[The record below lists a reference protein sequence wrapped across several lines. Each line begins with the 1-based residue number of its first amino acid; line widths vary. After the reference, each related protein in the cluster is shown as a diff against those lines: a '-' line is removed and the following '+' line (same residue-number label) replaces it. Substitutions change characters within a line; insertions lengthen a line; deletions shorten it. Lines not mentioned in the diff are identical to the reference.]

1 MSPCKRKVYDITA
14 SGKMQGLFS
23 NSPIF
28 YICHSS
34 TARPALKN
42 HRYRRL
48 TGIPDAWD
56 SARL

>member
-1 MSPCKRKVYDITA
+1 MSPCKRKVYDITPG
-14 SGKMQGLFS
+14 GKLQGLFS

-28 YICHSS
+28 FSLYTS

-48 TGIPDAWD
+48 TATPAAWD
-56 SARL
+56 RARL